1 MVIQTLKG
9 TKSTAK
15 IGSPSKLFAD
25 EVGRFIPL
33 GVAEGINKY
42 SGVAEKAAEDMIS
55 VPEVRTGGLFGNN
68 GFGRD
73 TVGLGNGMTVNLTIN
88 GAQYSNEQSLAE
100 AISNELQYMLERRRA
115 VFA

>member
-55 VPEVRTGGLFGNN
+55 VPDVRTGSMLGNN
-68 GFGRD
+68 GS
-73 TVGLGNGMTVNLTIN
+73 GNGAVGSGMTINLTIN
-88 GAQYSNEQSLAE
+88 GAQYSNERSLAE
-100 AISNELQYMLERRRA
+100 AISNELQYMFNSKKA